1 MIFDIS
7 GKIIDE
13 VEIKEE
19 TIDFI
24 KPKGI
29 YIFRLISKKNHLN
42 IKVLVK

>member
-1 MIFDIS
+1 MIFVIS

-13 VEIKEE
+13 VQIIEE

-29 YIFRLISKKNHLN
+29 YIFRLISKENQLN